1 MTTRQKMTVIIRAN
15 FMRLPRLTMGFVA
28 VALILGVCTNE
39 SHAQKLPGQEEFAM
53 NRKELVGGVE
63 KVESLIS
70 KYMREQGFEYIA
82 NDFNTINKGMNAD
95 KVLPGAPET
104 EAMEAKFFATYGWG
118 ISTTYT
124 GKAVQDSEGY
134 NPGRIGLGKKNIA
147 IYKNLSPADQ
157 VAYNRALLGEGG
169 VPFAVAIEI
178 EDLSRTKG
186 CTRKAVEQVFTPEQM
201 ESTYYNPFN
210 ALLNKDPR
218 FIKALEIF
226 VAKLREAGFNYT
238 HVDQIEPD
246 LRNRLDKITGG
257 QTVFVD
263 KLSPETM
270 AVLKEL
276 QAYELALAKVAY
288 PLEKNVL
295 DVAEDEIVEELYSDT
310 INK

>member
-1 MTTRQKMTVIIRAN
+1 M
-15 FMRLPRLTMGFVA
+15 
-28 VALILGVCTNE
+28 
-39 SHAQKLPGQEEFAM
+39 
-53 NRKELVGGVE
+53 
-63 KVESLIS
+63 
-70 KYMREQGFEYIA
+70 
-82 NDFNTINKGMNAD
+82 
-95 KVLPGAPET
+95 
-104 EAMEAKFFATYGWG
+104 
-118 ISTTYT
+118 
-124 GKAVQDSEGY
+124 
-134 NPGRIGLGKKNIA
+134 GKKNIA

-186 CTRKAVEQVFTPEQM
+186 CTRKAVKQVFTPEQM
-201 ESTYYNPFN
+201 ESTYYSPFN

-257 QTVFVD
+257 QTVPVD
-263 KLSPETM
+263 KLSPE
-270 AVLKEL
+270 AKAALKEL

-310 INK
+310 VNR